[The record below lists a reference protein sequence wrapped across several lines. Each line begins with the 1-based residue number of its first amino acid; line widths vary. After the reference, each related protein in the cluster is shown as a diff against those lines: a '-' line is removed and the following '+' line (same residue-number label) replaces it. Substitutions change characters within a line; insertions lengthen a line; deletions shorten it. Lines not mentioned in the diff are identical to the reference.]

1 MIYRQQKVSAQQGR
15 DLNILGGLVRSYF
28 LLILLAAGEEP
39 EITTD
44 KTHLI
49 KRNKLKEGL

>member
-1 MIYRQQKVSAQQGR
+1 LTIENKKSRPNDR
-15 DLNILGGLVRSYF
+15 DFNILGGLVKKNYF

-44 KTHLI
+44 KTHFN

>member
-1 MIYRQQKVSAQQGR
+1 
-15 DLNILGGLVRSYF
+15 LGGLVKKNYF

-44 KTHLI
+44 KTHFK